1 MGDGKNTPSEG
12 NSLKKYVSPQKSSEK
27 KAQKEQ
33 LKSEVQIKSTAVT
46 EAALSLT
53 KKISELLG
61 EIESKPLKSLE
72 KKDKEK
78 ITQSYEKLVLRIVK
92 EINNSSR

>member
-1 MGDGKNTPSEG
+1 MGDGKNTSSEG

-33 LKSEVQIKSTAVT
+33 LKSEVQIKPTAVT

-53 KKISELLG
+53 KKINDLLG
-61 EIESKPLKSLE
+61 EIESKPLKLLE

-78 ITQSYEKLVLRIVK
+78 LTQSYEKIVLRIVK
-92 EINNSSR
+92 EINNSRR

>member
-61 EIESKPLKSLE
+61 EIESKSLKSLE

-92 EINNSSR
+92 EINNSRR

>member
-1 MGDGKNTPSEG
+1 MSEEKG
-12 NSLKKYVSPQKSSEK
+12 TNPEGQYSKKPVSGQKSSEK

-53 KKISELLG
+53 KKINELLG

-72 KKDKEK
+72 TKDKEK

-92 EINNSSR
+92 EINNSRR

>member
-1 MGDGKNTPSEG
+1 MGEGKNTSSEG

-33 LKSEVQIKSTAVT
+33 LKSEVQIKSAAVT

-53 KKISELLG
+53 KKINDLLG
-61 EIESKPLKSLE
+61 EIESKPLKLLE
-72 KKDKEK
+72 NKIKK
-78 ITQSYEKLVLRIVK
+78 
-92 EINNSSR
+92 NSHNPMKHST